1 MQRSLNVD
9 GSVTYQIKVQGRL
22 DECWSDWFNG
32 MTMTFESG
40 SDGST
45 ITTLT
50 GAVTDQA
57 ALLGILVKIGYLN
70 LTLLSVSL
78 IDVD

>member
-1 MQRSLNVD
+1 VD

-40 SDGST
+40 SGGST
-45 ITTLT
+45 VTTLA

>member
-1 MQRSLNVD
+1 
-9 GSVTYQIKVQGRL
+9 VTYQIKVQGRL
-22 DECWSDWFNG
+22 DERWSEWFNG

-40 SDGST
+40 SGGST

-78 IDVD
+78 VEVDQEHGS

>member
-1 MQRSLNVD
+1 
-9 GSVTYQIKVQGRL
+9 
-22 DECWSDWFNG
+22 
-32 MTMTFESG
+32 MTFEGGSG
-40 SDGST
+40 GST
-45 ITTLT
+45 VTTLT

-78 IDVD
+78 IEVD

>member
-1 MQRSLNVD
+1 MD
-9 GSVTYQIKVQGRL
+9 GPVTYQIKVQGRL
-22 DECWSDWFNG
+22 DERWSDWFDG
-32 MTMTFESG
+32 MTMTFEG
-40 SDGST
+40 GRGDST
-45 ITTLT
+45 VTTLT

-78 IDVD
+78 VEVDSKDSS

>member
-1 MQRSLNVD
+1 VD
-9 GSVTYQIKVQGRL
+9 GPVTYQIKVQGRL
-22 DECWSDWFNG
+22 DERWSEWFNG
-32 MTMTFESG
+32 MTMTFGSG
-40 SDGST
+40 SGGST

-70 LTLLSVSL
+70 LVLLSVSL
-78 IDVD
+78 IEVNREDGS

>member
-1 MQRSLNVD
+1 VD
-9 GSVTYQIKVQGRL
+9 GPVTYQIKVQGRL
-22 DECWSDWFNG
+22 DERWSEWFNG

-40 SDGST
+40 SVGST

-70 LTLLSVSL
+70 LVLLSVSL
-78 IDVD
+78 VEVNQEDGS

>member
-1 MQRSLNVD
+1 MD

-40 SDGST
+40 SGGST

-50 GAVTDQA
+50 GAVADQA

-78 IDVD
+78 IEVD

>member
-9 GSVTYQIKVQGRL
+9 GPVTYQIKVQGRL
-22 DECWSDWFNG
+22 DERWSDWFNG

-40 SDGST
+40 SGGST
-45 ITTLT
+45 VTTLT

-78 IDVD
+78 IEVD